1 MPGTVVRY
9 LSLDMKLVA
18 VLPTYNESANLEA
31 CVSAVLSLRIEGM
44 SMAACIVDDDSPDGT
59 GAIADRLAAG
69 SNGRVRVLHR
79 RGVRG
84 LGSAYLAGFAAA
96 LDSGADFVA
105 QLDAD
110 LSHDPNDLVTFA
122 RRITTADLV
131 IGSRYVPGGSVDHA
145 WSLYRRV
152 LSDAANRGVIRHTLD
167 LPVCDAT
174 SGFRLWRAEALRRL
188 DFARQVSSSGYGFQV
203 EMCLLAHRLGM
214 RIVEVPIHFSERGRG
229 RSKMT
234 LPVKL
239 AAIRDIFALRWR
251 HRDLAPAVG
260 NDGIRKASRGEHP

>member
-1 MPGTVVRY
+1 MPGRIVRY
-9 LSLDMKLVA
+9 LWPTMKLVA
-18 VLPTYNESANLEA
+18 VLPTYNESTNLEA
-31 CVSAVLSLRIEGM
+31 CVRAVLALRIEGT
-44 SMAACIVDDDSPDGT
+44 SMAAFIVDDDSPDGT
-59 GAIADRLAAG
+59 GAIADRLAAE
-69 SNGRVRVLHR
+69 SDGRVRVLHR

-96 LDSGADFVA
+96 LDSGADLVA

-110 LSHDPNDLVTFA
+110 LSHDPNDLVAFVHE
-122 RRITTADLV
+122 IESADLV
-131 IGSRYVPGGSVDHA
+131 IGSRYVPGGSIDHA

-152 LSDAANRGVIRHTLD
+152 LSEAANRGVIRRTLD
-167 LPVCDAT
+167 LPVYDAT

-188 DFARQVSSSGYGFQV
+188 DFARHVSSSGYGFQV
-203 EMCLLAHRLGM
+203 EMCLLAHRVGM

-251 HRDLAPAVG
+251 HRDLASTVR
-260 NDGIRKASRGEHP
+260 NDRIGKASRSEPS